1 MYQERVALQFSALDR
16 KHLDA
21 LTGQRKKD
29 SPGDAFCYR
38 PHSRNSDDKEEMMM
52 IAGLKK
58 TRRQPTR

>member
-29 SPGDAFCYR
+29 SPGDAFFHR
-38 PHSRNSDDKEEMMM
+38 PHSRNSDDKEEMTMT
-52 IAGLKK
+52 AG
-58 TRRQPTR
+58 